1 MPRRPGHGRAGET
14 DCKPAA
20 RFPNACG
27 CPVVALSRAVTASP
41 EPTVRTVNDSDWP
54 AISLVSSTSF
64 GAFSHPDT
72 LIAWRTMMPTDSA
85 VVACDGADIVG
96 VSLYLDFQ
104 LTVPG
109 GTLLPVAG
117 VSMVAVA
124 PTHRRRGLMR
134 MMLTE
139 LHQRIADA
147 GYPMAALTASD
158 GGIYGRF
165 GYGPATIR
173 HELSVERHAVRF
185 HADAP
190 DPGEVRLV
198 RPADHRDEF
207 AAIYDRW
214 RRVTPGGLRCPP
226 ALWDE
231 LLADR
236 DNTRGGGTAWFAML
250 HPDGYALYRVFGRDP
265 MTVRVAEFAAVT
277 VDAHV
282 ALWRALLGL
291 DLIDKVVMDTHH
303 ADPLPYLL
311 NDARLAATTARQ
323 DDLWLRLMDL
333 PAALEARRYQA
344 ELHTVLDVSDGL
356 GGGGGRFTLQIRD
369 GRARCTPT
377 DEPAQIE
384 MNLDALGSLYL
395 GAHRASELN
404 QANRIRSSDVALVH
418 RVDAAFASAVPARL
432 GYRF

>member
-1 MPRRPGHGRAGET
+1 M
-14 DCKPAA
+14 
-20 RFPNACG
+20 
-27 CPVVALSRAVTASP
+27 
-41 EPTVRTVNDSDWP
+41 TVRTVSDSDWP

-72 LIAWRTMMPTDSA
+72 LTAWRTMMPNDSA
-85 VVACDGADIVG
+85 VVVCDGADVVG

-104 LTVPG
+104 LTAPG
-109 GTLLPVAG
+109 GTLLPAAG

-139 LHQRIADA
+139 LHRRIAA
-147 GYPMAALTASD
+147 ARYPIAVLTASD

-173 HELSVERHAVRF
+173 NELSVERGAVRF

-190 DPGEVRLV
+190 DPGGVRLV

-214 RRVTPGGLRCPP
+214 RRNTPGGLLCPQP
-226 ALWDE
+226 LWDE

-265 MTVRVAEFAAVT
+265 MTVRVGEFAAVT

-311 NDARLAATTARQ
+311 SDARLAATTARQ
-323 DDLWLRLMDL
+323 DDLWLRIMDI
-333 PAALEARRYQA
+333 PTALVARRYQA
-344 ELHTVLDVSDGL
+344 ELHTVLEVSDTF
-356 GGGGGRFTLQIRD
+356 GGGGRFALQIRD

-384 MNLDALGSLYL
+384 MALDVLGSLYL
-395 GAHRASELN
+395 GAHRASELA
-404 QANRIRSSDVALVH
+404 QANRIHSHDIALVQH
-418 RVDAAFASAVPARL
+418 VDAAFASAVPARL